1 MNVRSVSIQ
10 RTKRSCTFFYTL
22 MFKQVGKKRLYL
34 GKKRLYLGK
43 GRLYLG
49 KLEGCI
55 LERKDYL
62 ILKEVL
68 EFQSPDE
75 SKLASTE

>member
-22 MFKQVGKKRLYL
+22 VCKQVGKKRLYL
-34 GKKRLYLGK
+34 GEKRLYLGK

-49 KLEGCI
+49 KRRL
-55 LERKDYL
+55 YL
-62 ILKEVL
+62 GKKRLLNLKRGSGISE
-68 EFQSPDE
+68 P
-75 SKLASTE
+75 